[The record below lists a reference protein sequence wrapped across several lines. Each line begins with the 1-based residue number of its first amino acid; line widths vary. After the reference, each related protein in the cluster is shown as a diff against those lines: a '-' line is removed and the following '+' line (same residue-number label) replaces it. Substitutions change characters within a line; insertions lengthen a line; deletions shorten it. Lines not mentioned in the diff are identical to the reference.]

1 MALQDKLKD
10 PKVQIIAVAVVVV
23 VVLLVAIFASKK
35 VVVDGHECYIMPV
48 MGTIRC
54 GMAHKV
60 VLGLVGLGV
69 VAGVVAFLVMNR
81 KKVETE

>member
-1 MALQDKLKD
+1 MAFQDKLKD
-10 PKVQIIAVAVVVV
+10 PKVQLVAVGVVVV
-23 VVLLVAIFASKK
+23 VVVLVAIFASKK

-48 MGTIRC
+48 MGTVRC

-60 VLGLVGLGV
+60 VLGIVGLAV
-69 VAGVVAFLVMNR
+69 VAGIVAFLVMNR